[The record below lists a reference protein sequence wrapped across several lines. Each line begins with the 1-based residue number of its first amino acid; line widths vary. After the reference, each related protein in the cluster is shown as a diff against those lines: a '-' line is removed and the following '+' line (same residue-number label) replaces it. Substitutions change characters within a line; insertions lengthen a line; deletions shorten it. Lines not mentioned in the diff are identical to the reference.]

1 MMTRLQ
7 EAIGL
12 GLILGAL
19 HGAAQAVPVV
29 PNFTQGSMTTRTET
43 KQTINETI
51 NSMDYSTGYQY
62 SVTGTNVKTTSGQI
76 NLPTTQTSNTI
87 DGVTSTWTGLK
98 GSETWVQAK
107 SRRSISVYGNLS
119 GSRIAKSD
127 HHPKRNFSGINNR
140 KYKYLLA
147 VGLIGLLSP
156 SQALAN
162 TVGGVSATAN
172 PVANS
177 SGSVTNQAIQVLQG
191 PYITNT
197 YGGGI
202 QCQGTDS
209 KLHSLCNW

>member
-87 DGVTSTWTGLK
+87 DGVTSTWTGLR
-98 GSETWVQAK
+98 GSETWIQ
-107 SRRSISVYGNLS
+107 
-119 GSRIAKSD
+119 
-127 HHPKRNFSGINNR
+127 
-140 KYKYLLA
+140 
-147 VGLIGLLSP
+147 
-156 SQALAN
+156 
-162 TVGGVSATAN
+162 AN
-172 PVANS
+172 PGEAFQF
-177 SGSVTNQAIQVLQG
+177 TETYQG
-191 PYITNT
+191 PGLQNQTIIQRETLIESITEST
-197 YGGGI
+197 SI
-202 QCQGTDS
+202 FSQ
-209 KLHSLCNW
+209 